1 MTSYSL
7 FVDFSASK
15 LFFLYNCPK
24 RMERGNKMSRF
35 GDILAELREDRGLN
49 QKQLAEEFHVSNS
62 SISSLETG
70 YRVPS
75 VEMLVNL
82 AAYFDV
88 TTDYLL
94 GLSDSSLSPSVL
106 SKRIAQEVTAA
117 ELISMIESLTLQQK
131 SALILVLKDMSI
143 VADLVKKA
151 SPSGER

>member
-1 MTSYSL
+1 
-7 FVDFSASK
+7 
-15 LFFLYNCPK
+15 
-24 RMERGNKMSRF
+24 MSRF
-35 GDILAELREDRGLN
+35 GDILSELREDRGLT

-117 ELISMIESLTLQQK
+117 ELINMIESLSASQK
-131 SALILVLKDMSI
+131 SALLLILKDMSI

-151 SPSGER
+151 SHSGER